1 MSDSVKAW
9 HEMQQEKLA
18 SLKADE
24 AIAKVISDQGG
35 EYYVPHKGAEAKEI
49 ITADESAKYIFLLDF
64 NDGKVYRYDIS
75 ALCTDENKWNPDH
88 ESCEAFLYGAGHS
101 VKDCEWMVT
110 NNNKI
115 EYGN

>member
-9 HEMQQEKLA
+9 HEMQE
-18 SLKADE
+18 E
-24 AIAKVISDQGG
+24 N
-35 EYYVPHKGAEAKEI
+35 KEI
-49 ITADESAKYIFLLDF
+49 IHADESAKYIFLLDF

-75 ALCTDENKWNPDH
+75 SLCNEENKWNPDI

-101 VKDCEWMVT
+101 VSNCEWMVT
-110 NNNKI
+110 SEKNI